1 MSCSGFSFQFAC
13 MQLRRVAVEIF
24 KVGSSCSSEHD
35 IFCNRVGTGVQ
46 VEVEQLIYMLI
57 SGECK
62 NLRYVPFISLR
73 KVPVL
78 LASTCRRREIPGN
91 HRRMSINCC
100 IPLHPGVC

>member
-1 MSCSGFSFQFAC
+1 MTFSVTEWAQ
-13 MQLRRVAVEIF
+13 E
-24 KVGSSCSSEHD
+24 
-35 IFCNRVGTGVQ
+35 